1 MSPGHPLG
9 AVLTAMVTPF
19 DSSGAVSEPAARR
32 LMRHLV
38 DHGSD
43 GVVIAGTT
51 GESATLDDKEKLG
64 LFEAAVDELG
74 GEYTVVAGT
83 GSNDTAHSVRLT
95 RAAAQ
100 RGVDA
105 VLVVTPYYNRPNERG
120 LKAHFRACAE
130 AAGDTPVL
138 LYNIPGRSVINLEPD
153 LLVELSRVGNI
164 VGIKQAN
171 ADMSAARRIVEECG
185 WALYAGDDN
194 LLGPFAEVGGAGG
207 VCVSSHLAGERMKE
221 VYEAARAGDTQRSRA
236 LDAELDDLYRTL
248 FIAPPP
254 ATVKAALR
262 LLGFELGGVRLPL
275 VELDDS
281 ELAEVRRMVEALRPP
296 VAAARD

>member
-1 MSPGHPLG
+1 MSPRTQLG
-9 AVLTAMVTPF
+9 ALLTAMVTPF
-19 DSSGAVSEPAARR
+19 DADGAVDESAARH

-38 DHGSD
+38 GHGSD

-51 GESATLDDKEKLG
+51 GESATLDDEEKLR

-74 GEYTVVAGT
+74 GQATVVAGT

-95 RAAAQ
+95 REAAAL
-100 RGVDA
+100 GVDA
-105 VLVVTPYYNRPNERG
+105 VLIVTPYYNRPNERG
-120 LKAHFRACAE
+120 LRAHFKACAE
-130 AAGDTPVL
+130 AAGDVPVL

-153 LLVELSRVGNI
+153 LLVDLSKVSNI

-171 ADMSAARRIVEECG
+171 ADMGAARRIVEDCG

-194 LLGPFAEVGGAGG
+194 LLGPFAEIGGAGG
-207 VCVSSHLAGERMKE
+207 ICVSSHLAGERMKE
-221 VYEAARAGDTQRSRA
+221 VYEAAHAGDVERSRA

-275 VELDDS
+275 VEVDDN
-281 ELAEVRRMVEALRPP
+281 ELAELRRMLGALQPA
-296 VAAARD
+296 VAVRD